1 MEEKHQTYFF
11 AALASPEIVSC
22 AEAAALEVTTGD
34 AFVLLEVR
42 DLFEAPVPLSHTGWN
57 IKQNGTIRTS

>member
-34 AFVLLEVR
+34 AFVFLEVR
-42 DLFEAPVPLSHTGWN
+42 DLLEAPVPLSHPG
-57 IKQNGTIRTS
+57 